1 MFSFNSEQQ
10 KMNTQKLKSYV
21 EQIENNKEFDKDHDR
36 FIWNI
41 QSFMPQQDPT
51 PTRLEL
57 VKFKNLFKQKPRTHC
72 ERARC
77 YVDFSN

>member
-41 QSFMPQQDPT
+41 
-51 PTRLEL
+51 
-57 VKFKNLFKQKPRTHC
+57 
-72 ERARC
+72 
-77 YVDFSN
+77 